1 MIAVIA
7 DDLTGAAEIGGLGLR
22 YDLNIEIVCSN
33 DLRSDADL
41 LIISTD
47 TRSMPEKEALAAT
60 ELLTAKLAEIKPGL
74 VFKKV
79 DSVLRGHVIGELA
92 IHLQHLHLKNA
103 LLVPANPAL
112 GRTIKNGR
120 YFINEQP
127 IHLTSFACDPEFSI
141 TSPEVHEMLRTD
153 KNAIQICKNGEELPE
168 RGIAVGECTMEEE
181 ITKWIKLAD
190 KETLLAGGASLFKA
204 LLESLNLRRRSIHN
218 DNPEL
223 TYPALFVCGSTFDK
237 SQAVIANIKSDGGPV
252 SYMPDEIVT
261 LPKPSEKAFDAWA
274 NEIAV
279 LLNEQ
284 GKAIIAV
291 HQDISVNGAITASS
305 LRNKKAMVVK
315 KVFERIAI
323 RELLIEG
330 GSTAAAI
337 VNRLQFNRLIP
348 VNQLGPGVIKLKAI
362 GRENLFLTL
371 KPGSYDWPVDTWNF

>member
-33 DLRSDADL
+33 DLTSDADL

-47 TRSMPEKEALAAT
+47 TRSMPEKEALVAT
-60 ELLTAKLAEIKPGL
+60 ELMTAKLAEIKPGL

-79 DSVLRGHVIGELA
+79 DSVLRGHVLGELA

-120 YFINEQP
+120 YFINENP
-127 IHLTSFACDPEFSI
+127 IHLTSFACDPEFAI
-141 TSPEVHEMLRTD
+141 TSPEISEMLRTG
-153 KNAIQICKNGEELPE
+153 KNTIQIYKNGEELPE
-168 RGIAVGECTMEEE
+168 RGIAVGECSTEEE
-181 ITKWIKLAD
+181 ITKWVKRAD
-190 KETLLAGGASLFKA
+190 KETLLAGGAGLFKA
-204 LLESLNLRRRSIHN
+204 LLESLNLRRRPTVNGNS
-218 DNPEL
+218 EL

-237 SQAVIANIKSDGGPV
+237 SQTAIANIKSNGGPV
-252 SYMPDEIVT
+252 SYMPSEIVT
-261 LPKPSEKAFDAWA
+261 LPQPSHKAFDDWA
-274 NEIAV
+274 DEIAA
-279 LLNEQ
+279 LLNEH
-284 GKAIIAV
+284 GKAIIAI
-291 HQDISVNGAITASS
+291 HNDISANTAITASS

-315 KVFERIAI
+315 KVLERIVI
-323 RELLIEG
+323 KELLIEG

-337 VNRLQFNRLIP
+337 INRLKFSRLIP

-371 KPGSYDWPVDTWNF
+371 KPGSYDWPADTWNF